1 MRDDAIEP
9 IQLAIFAKA
18 PIPGYAKTRLIS
30 VLGAE
35 GAADLQALLVRRT
48 VQTALASSLRP
59 ITLWCAPDT
68 THELFA
74 ALHKG
79 HEIDIH
85 AQVEGDLGTRML
97 AAFEQLTRRGP
108 ALLIGTDCPAISAE
122 HLDRCA
128 SALREGM
135 DAVFIPAEDGG
146 YVLIGLRRPHRR
158 LFEDVAFGTEAV
170 MRQTRERVSELGLRA
185 FEADALWDVDT
196 SDDFQ
201 RAKSNGLLSSKV
213 TDSAGDGSE

>member
-1 MRDDAIEP
+1 MRDDAIES

-68 THELFA
+68 THELFVS
-74 ALHKG
+74 LHRSN
-79 HEIDIH
+79 EIDLR
-85 AQVEGDLGTRML
+85 AQVDSDLGMRML
-97 AAFEQLTRRGP
+97 DAFEQLTRRGP
-108 ALLIGTDCPAISAE
+108 ALLIGTDCPALLAG
-122 HLDRCA
+122 HLDQCA
-128 SALREGM
+128 SALREGA

-146 YVLIGLRRPHRR
+146 YVLIGLRRPRR
-158 LFEDVAFGTEAV
+158 ALFDGIDIGTDAV
-170 MRQTRERVSELGLRA
+170 MRQTRKRLSKLGLRT
-185 FEADALWDVDT
+185 FEADALWDIDT
-196 SDDFQ
+196 SVDYQ
-201 RAKSNGLLSSKV
+201 RAKSAGLLSE
-213 TDSAGDGSE
+213 AML